1 MNNKIGKRK
10 MIKQKQPKAKRKEG
24 KEPINNKL
32 EFLGR
37 YAVLIIGAVVF
48 IYLTLQTLGWLY
60 SNIKT
65 GIEYGSLYKKIL
77 IEDGN
82 ADENKSPKLD
92 FSKLKE
98 TNENAVGWIKVDS
111 VGINYPILQT
121 DNNEY
126 YKKKDI
132 YKSYNKCGSII
143 LDNQNSNKFTDKH
156 TILYGQNLIMG
167 EMFEPLNKIVKGKA
181 GTDVEVVVLIE
192 GKAIHYK
199 VFSSY
204 TEKSSS
210 EKLEPKLNE
219 SEKYKEFM
227 KNITEKTNM
236 DYGVKASNSDKTLT
250 LSTIDRTGKKRVV
263 IHAVKTTEE
272 RISK

>member
-77 IEDGN
+77 IENGN

-98 TNENAVGWIKVDS
+98 TNENAVTTS
-111 VGINYPILQT
+111 
-121 DNNEY
+121 
-126 YKKKDI
+126 
-132 YKSYNKCGSII
+132 
-143 LDNQNSNKFTDKH
+143 
-156 TILYGQNLIMG
+156 
-167 EMFEPLNKIVKGKA
+167 
-181 GTDVEVVVLIE
+181 VLISAVE
-192 GKAIHYK
+192 KALDEAK
-199 VFSSY
+199 PEKE
-204 TEKSSS
+204 TE
-210 EKLEPKLNE
+210 
-219 SEKYKEFM
+219 
-227 KNITEKTNM
+227 
-236 DYGVKASNSDKTLT
+236 
-250 LSTIDRTGKKRVV
+250 
-263 IHAVKTTEE
+263 
-272 RISK
+272 